1 MLTKSLSKS
10 MKIIYLLILLILI
23 SKPIKAQ
30 RNDPN
35 EGPETKLW
43 EKLHRS
49 KEGPDRIRDQL
60 ALGRTILY
68 RSGNNSKTIDSAI
81 SFGLLAEKESRKIN
95 FAEGI
100 INAVVLRSMCFSQ
113 QGKTAIGF
121 KLAQEA
127 LAFSKKLKNNNGI
140 AESYMAIAE
149 CYPFHIP
156 DSLRLKTYYFNK
168 ATAIFRQENNM
179 HRLAAAL
186 EIDAEM
192 CFLASK
198 KTEAIKLL
206 FEALNVNK
214 ILGNKAVQGI
224 YWMIARTSNGLGD
237 YPDAVKYNLLAIKTA
252 NTVGDSTLKLC
263 SIYHNM
269 ATTYINMA
277 DYRQALPYSL
287 KALTIARRYND
298 RGYIT
303 TAAFALA
310 IEYTRVNQFSKAVP
324 LLEEME
330 KFSITD
336 YDRLGVA
343 LCYLYNLTYAKQF
356 NKAAI
361 YAQKLRR
368 ELAKLPPDSYF
379 ERFTGYYYLA
389 NYYLGSRQ
397 ISRAYYYAGL
407 QATIPARSRTPVY
420 NKALEHVYY
429 RLDSVRGNFRSAFNH
444 FRNYQRIIDSG
455 LNVTKA
461 YQISLLKIESDTEK
475 KNDQIDAL
483 NKQALAK
490 DNTLKRN
497 QLIQNAIV
505 AGCIML
511 AIITLLI
518 YSRYRLK
525 QRSNALLL
533 KQKSEIDQ
541 QNMELQ
547 LLVNDKNL
555 LIGDKDDLLL
565 EKDVL
570 LKDKDLLIK
579 EVNHRVKNNLQIVM
593 NLLQSQSVYMANES
607 AQQAIL
613 EGQNRVRSIALIHD
627 QLFKTDHVTQI
638 DLACYIADL
647 VHSLDYAVN
656 TEGDK
661 VNIRF
666 DIDAIMLDVSQAIP
680 VGIILN
686 EAVTNAF
693 KYAFPGD
700 STGEIR
706 ITVKKVARQIRICIS
721 DNGGGLPKDFTL
733 GKANSLGMTLIKGLA
748 GQLHGTFSI
757 IGDHGVTISIEFPM
771 LILDLAMVSA
781 GVETL

>member
-1 MLTKSLSKS
+1 
-10 MKIIYLLILLILI
+10 MKTYYLLIFLILI

-35 EGPETKLW
+35 DGPESVLWKKLGS
-43 EKLHRS
+43 S
-49 KEGPDRIRDQL
+49 KEGPDRIRVQL

-68 RSGNNSKTIDSAI
+68 RSGDKAETIDSAM
-81 SFGLLAEKESRKIN
+81 SFGVRAEKESRKIN
-95 FAEGI
+95 FSEGV
-100 INAVVLRSMCFSQ
+100 INALVLRSICFSQ
-113 QGKTAIGF
+113 KRKTDIGF

-127 LAFSKKLKNNNGI
+127 LAFSKKVKNNNGI
-140 AESYMAIAE
+140 AESYIAIGE
-149 CYPFHIP
+149 CYPVHIP
-156 DSLRLKTYYFNK
+156 DSLRLKTFYYTK
-168 ATAIFRQENNM
+168 ATAIFRQEHNM
-179 HRLAAAL
+179 LRLAAAL

-192 CFLASK
+192 YFLANK
-198 KTEAIKLL
+198 KIEAIKLL

-214 ILGNKAVQGI
+214 VLGNKAVQGI

-252 NTVGDSTLKLC
+252 EAVGDSTLKLC

-269 ATTYINMA
+269 ATTYINMT

-287 KALTIARRYND
+287 KALQIARRYKD
-298 RGYIT
+298 RDYIT
-303 TAAFALA
+303 TVAFALA
-310 IEYTRVNQFSKAVP
+310 IEYTRLSKFSKALP
-324 LLEEME
+324 LLKEME
-330 KFSITD
+330 KFYTD
-336 YDRLGVA
+336 DYGRMVVTG
-343 LCYLYNLTYAKQF
+343 CYLNNLTWARQF

-368 ELAKLPPDSYF
+368 ELAKLPADSYN
-379 ERFTGYYYLA
+379 ERVVCYGILA
-389 NYYLGSRQ
+389 NYYLDTRQ
-397 ISRAYYYAGL
+397 IAMAYHYADL
-407 QATIPARSRTPVY
+407 QGAIPAGNRTPL
-420 NKALEHVYY
+420 NNRARERVYY
-429 RLDSVRGNFRSAFNH
+429 SLDSIRGDFRSAFKH
-444 FRNYQRIIDSG
+444 YQHVQRIIDSG

-461 YQISLLKIESDTEK
+461 YQISLLQIESDTER
-475 KNDQIDAL
+475 KNEKIDAL

-497 QLIQNAIV
+497 QLMQKAIV

-511 AIITLLI
+511 AIITVLI

-533 KQKSEIDQ
+533 KQKSEIDM
-541 QNMELQ
+541 QNVELQ
-547 LLVNDKNL
+547 ILVNDKNH
-555 LIGDKDDLLL
+555 LIFDKDELLL

-593 NLLQSQSVYMANES
+593 NLLQSQSVYIANES

-627 QLFKTDHVTQI
+627 QLFKTDSVTEI
-638 DLACYIADL
+638 DLACYIAEL
-647 VHSLDYAVN
+647 VHSLDYAIN
-656 TEGDK
+656 REGDK

-706 ITVKKVARQIRICIS
+706 ITVREIAQHIKICIS
-721 DNGGGLPKDFTL
+721 DNGVGLPKDFTL
-733 GKANSLGMTLIKGLA
+733 GKANSLGMTLIRGLA
-748 GQLHGTFSI
+748 GQLHGTFNI
-757 IGDHGVTISIEFPM
+757 IGHQGVTISIEFPM
-771 LILDLAMVSA
+771 LISDLAMVTA
-781 GVETL
+781 GAETENV